1 MRTKAI
7 ADSSGHERCTA
18 SDRARCLATSDDLS
32 IALSKNPRRT
42 AFLPCAPGE
51 VPDTKWI
58 NLLVD
63 VQ

>member
-1 MRTKAI
+1 MRMKAI
-7 ADSSGHERCTA
+7 AGSGKHERCTA
-18 SDRARCLATSDDLS
+18 SARVPCLATSDDLS

-42 AFLPCAPGE
+42 AFLPCAPDE
-51 VPDTKWI
+51 MPDTKWI